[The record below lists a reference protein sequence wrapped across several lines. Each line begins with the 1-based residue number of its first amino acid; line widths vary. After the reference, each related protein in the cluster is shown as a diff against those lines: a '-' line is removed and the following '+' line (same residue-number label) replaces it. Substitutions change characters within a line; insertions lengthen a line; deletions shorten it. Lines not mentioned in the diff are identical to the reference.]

1 MVGCS
6 EVVGGVLVLWA
17 ESGLWIEGEEEWE
30 WGEGVN
36 WCARSLPD
44 GPAGFASGCNQFRYR
59 HQIPSPYSQ
68 RSTPEELETA
78 LETALEEGYRHIDTA
93 YVYQNEDAIG
103 RVLSRWLSAGK
114 VTRDELFIVT
124 KLPPVGNRP
133 EGVSKYLGRSL
144 KSLGLDYVDLY
155 LVHVPYG
162 FKEKDEELTPTAEDG
177 SVLLDNDTDHAAIW
191 KAMEEEVT
199 KGRTKAIGLS
209 NFNEKQIERVL
220 KGAVLPPANLQVELH
235 IYFQQRRL
243 VEFCKKHDI
252 TVCAYSPLGSRGT
265 AGLLSSKE
273 LPDLMDNPVVK
284 EIAERLSRTPAQVL
298 LRHTVQRG
306 IAVIPKSTNKDRIR
320 QNFKVLDFT
329 LSDEDVSKLDA
340 LDQGPVGR
348 IVDFSFF
355 KGETAAAYLLNKERD
370 KENSEVVWI
379 NNGKLTGLIVR
390 Y

>member
-1 MVGCS
+1 ME
-6 EVVGGVLVLWA
+6 EVTA
-17 ESGLWIEGEEEWE
+17 TT
-30 WGEGVN
+30 
-36 WCARSLPD
+36 
-44 GPAGFASGCNQFRYR
+44 GP
-59 HQIPSPYSQ
+59 PYCQ
-68 RSTPEELETA
+68 
-78 LETALEEGYRHIDTA
+78 
-93 YVYQNEDAIG
+93 Q
-103 RVLSRWLSAGK
+103 
-114 VTRDELFIVT
+114 
-124 KLPPVGNRP
+124 
-133 EGVSKYLGRSL
+133 
-144 KSLGLDYVDLY
+144 
-155 LVHVPYG
+155 
-162 FKEKDEELTPTAEDG
+162 
-177 SVLLDNDTDHAAIW
+177 
-191 KAMEEEVT
+191 AMEEEVT

-235 IYFQQRRL
+235 IYFQQRPL
-243 VEFCKKHDI
+243 VEFCKNHDI

-306 IAVIPKSTNKDRIR
+306 IAVIPKSTNKERIR

-355 KGETAAAYLLNKERD
+355 KG
-370 KENSEVVWI
+370 
-379 NNGKLTGLIVR
+379 
-390 Y
+390 

>member
-1 MVGCS
+1 M
-6 EVVGGVLVLWA
+6 
-17 ESGLWIEGEEEWE
+17 
-30 WGEGVN
+30 
-36 WCARSLPD
+36 
-44 GPAGFASGCNQFRYR
+44 FQ
-59 HQIPSPYSQ
+59 
-68 RSTPEELETA
+68 
-78 LETALEEGYRHIDTA
+78 
-93 YVYQNEDAIG
+93 
-103 RVLSRWLSAGK
+103 
-114 VTRDELFIVT
+114 
-124 KLPPVGNRP
+124 LPPVGNRP

-220 KGAVLPPANLQVELH
+220 KGAVLPPVNLQVELH
-235 IYFQQRRL
+235 IYFQQRPL
-243 VEFCKKHDI
+243 VEFCKNHDI

-306 IAVIPKSTNKDRIR
+306 IAVIPKSTNKERIR

-355 KGETAAAYLLNKERD
+355 KG
-370 KENSEVVWI
+370 
-379 NNGKLTGLIVR
+379 
-390 Y
+390 

>member
-1 MVGCS
+1 MY
-6 EVVGGVLVLWA
+6 LVW
-17 ESGLWIEGEEEWE
+17 
-30 WGEGVN
+30 
-36 WCARSLPD
+36 
-44 GPAGFASGCNQFRYR
+44 FQ
-59 HQIPSPYSQ
+59 
-68 RSTPEELETA
+68 STPEELETA

-162 FKEKDEELTPTAEDG
+162 FKEKDEELTPVDEDG
-177 SVLLDNDTDHAAIW
+177 FVLLDNDTDLVAIW

-235 IYFQQRRL
+235 IYFQQRPL
-243 VEFCKKHDI
+243 VEFCKNHNI

-306 IAVIPKSTNKDRIR
+306 IAVIPKSTNKDRIQ

-355 KGETAAAYLLNKERD
+355 KG
-370 KENSEVVWI
+370 
-379 NNGKLTGLIVR
+379 
-390 Y
+390 